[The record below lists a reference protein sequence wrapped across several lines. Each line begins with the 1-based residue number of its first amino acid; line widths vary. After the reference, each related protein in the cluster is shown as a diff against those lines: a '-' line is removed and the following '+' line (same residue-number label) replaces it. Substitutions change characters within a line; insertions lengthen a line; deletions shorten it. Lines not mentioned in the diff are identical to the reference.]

1 MKFPSEMFNVFDE
14 DNKQEDMSNLRI
26 EAPAESV
33 LSEIAKDLDT
43 VLMLADLDLIANV
56 QCSAKVILEACDAAI
71 NARRDE
77 EMAKLRDSVSIK
89 AAMLGVTVADL
100 FPAPAPVTVN
110 KPTKAKR
117 KASSKPASEPRF
129 RNPDNHDQTWTGR
142 GKAPAWVEA
151 AGGKEACA
159 IQ

>member
-1 MKFPSEMFNVFDE
+1 MEFPSDMFNVFDE
-14 DNKQEDMSNLRI
+14 DNEQEDMSHLRI
-26 EAPAESV
+26 EAPVESV

-43 VLMLADLDLIANV
+43 ILMLADLDLIANV

-77 EMAKLRDSVSIK
+77 EMAKLRESVSIK
-89 AAMLGVTVADL
+89 ANMLGITVADL

-110 KPTKAKR
+110 KTTKAKR
-117 KASSKPASEPRF
+117 KASSKSASEPRF
-129 RNPDNHDQTWTGR
+129 RNPDNHEQTWTGR
-142 GKAPAWVEA
+142 GKAPAWIEA

>member
-1 MKFPSEMFNVFDE
+1 MEFPSDMFNVFDE
-14 DNKQEDMSNLRI
+14 DNKQEDMSHLRI
-26 EAPAESV
+26 EAPVESV
-33 LSEIAKDLDT
+33 LSEIAKDIDT

-77 EMAKLRDSVSIK
+77 EMAKLRESVSIK
-89 AAMLGVTVADL
+89 ANMLGVTVADL

>member
-1 MKFPSEMFNVFDE
+1 MEFPSDMFNVFDE
-14 DNKQEDMSNLRI
+14 DNEQEDMSHLRI
-26 EAPAESV
+26 EAPVESV

-71 NARRDE
+71 DARRDE
-77 EMAKLRDSVSIK
+77 EIARVRERVANEAD
-89 AAMLGVTVADL
+89 MLGVTVADL

-110 KPTKAKR
+110 KSAKAKR
-117 KASSKPASEPRF
+117 KASSKSASEPRF
-129 RNPDNHDQTWTGR
+129 RNPDNHEQTWTGR
-142 GKAPAWVEA
+142 GKAPAWIEA